1 MKITGFGVIIE
12 KDILWYVGILT
23 RMPRP
28 LYRGKRYVQ
37 QDLPK
42 RDHSNERG
50 SGMKII
56 IDAMGGDNAPQAI
69 VQGAVDAQREF
80 GIDIVLV
87 GKQQEIHAC
96 LEPLGAVGDEHIA
109 VVHADEIIDMHDD
122 PATAVRRKKNSSM
135 AVTLEMLRNGDGDAA
150 ISAGSTGALLT
161 GATLLVRRIKGI
173 RRAAMAPVIP
183 NGGKGAVLIDCGA
196 NVECTPEYLLQ
207 FGYMGSFYSR
217 NILGCTNPRVGL
229 LNNGSEDTKGTPL
242 CKEAYA
248 LLQEASD
255 AGRLNFIGNVEGT
268 DIFSGNV
275 DVIVTDGFSG
285 NILLKT
291 VEGTAKFMMKSVK
304 ATLMKSLK
312 TKLGALLLKKDLADL
327 KKMLDVSE
335 VGGTAF
341 IGITKPVIKAHGSSN
356 ARAIR
361 SAVKQAIGFVNA
373 KVTEDIVENIDYM
386 KIRGESAE

>member
-1 MKITGFGVIIE
+1 
-12 KDILWYVGILT
+12 
-23 RMPRP
+23 
-28 LYRGKRYVQ
+28 
-37 QDLPK
+37 
-42 RDHSNERG
+42 
-50 SGMKII
+50 MKII

>member
-1 MKITGFGVIIE
+1 
-12 KDILWYVGILT
+12 
-23 RMPRP
+23 
-28 LYRGKRYVQ
+28 
-37 QDLPK
+37 
-42 RDHSNERG
+42 
-50 SGMKII
+50 MKII

-229 LNNGSEDTKGTPL
+229 LNNGSEDTKGTSL

-304 ATLMKSLK
+304 STLMKSLK